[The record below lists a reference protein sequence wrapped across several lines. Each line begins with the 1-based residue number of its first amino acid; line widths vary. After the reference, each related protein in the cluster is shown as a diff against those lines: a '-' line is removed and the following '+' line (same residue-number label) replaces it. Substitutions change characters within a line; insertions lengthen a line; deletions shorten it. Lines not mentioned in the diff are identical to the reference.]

1 MFDIWKTLNAPTI
14 FYVGVGAFESFNH
27 WFLKF
32 DKFDLDIESAS
43 ISAKI
48 PAYIVHFITFTVA
61 GMIIDKIVTTIQ
73 TLRGKTNQK

>member
-1 MFDIWKTLNAPTI
+1 M
-14 FYVGVGAFESFNH
+14 
-27 WFLKF
+27 KF